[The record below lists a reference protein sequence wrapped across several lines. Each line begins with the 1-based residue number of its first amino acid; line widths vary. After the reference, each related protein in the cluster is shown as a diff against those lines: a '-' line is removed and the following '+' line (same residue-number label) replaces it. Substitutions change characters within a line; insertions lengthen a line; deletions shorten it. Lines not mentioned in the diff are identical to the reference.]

1 MEIAKRCAAG
11 TPAIG
16 YTKRDFIAE
25 INKRAEPLRAADP
38 KLTQE
43 QAFARYVK
51 GYTDGQILMKA
62 SMVAHPDRDEAP
74 AAQAAPMSPSQEQL
88 NALAQAM
95 ADSTGCTFAQGYARV
110 LGTKQGAELYQ
121 KYKDE
126 FTDGWM
132 TTAEAYQRSGAG
144 SQTPGQARTI
154 DKSGEANGAAYDK
167 MMEKA
172 VELRKSQPALTEAQ
186 AFAKVF
192 ADPANHALAVQ
203 ERRDNRPTGQQ

>member
-1 MEIAKRCAAG
+1 MDHFMEIAKRCAAG

-62 SMVAHPDRDEAP
+62 SMVAHPDPDETSAT
-74 AAQAAPMSPSQEQL
+74 QAGTA
-88 NALAQAM
+88 
-95 ADSTGCTFAQGYARV
+95 TFKNDPQGS
-110 LGTKQGAELYQ
+110 GT
-121 KYKDE
+121 
-126 FTDGWM
+126 
-132 TTAEAYQRSGAG
+132 
-144 SQTPGQARTI
+144 
-154 DKSGEANGAAYDK
+154 AYDAL
-167 MMEKA
+167 MDKA
-172 VELRKSQPALTEAQ
+172 KDLQKRQPGMTQEV